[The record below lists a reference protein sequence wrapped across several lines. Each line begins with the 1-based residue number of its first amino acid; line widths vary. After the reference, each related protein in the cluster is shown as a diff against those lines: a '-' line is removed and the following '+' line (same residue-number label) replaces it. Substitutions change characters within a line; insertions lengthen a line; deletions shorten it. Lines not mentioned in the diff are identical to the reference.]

1 MAQNDGMSVLPLYGD
16 GRDAG
21 TWGLYRPQMIVGSL
35 LVLLQ
40 SVLIVA
46 LLIQRT
52 RRTRT
57 DRALRDRFDVGETR
71 RHCKRLGLVSIH
83 VGGRR
88 VRTITP
94 EPGRTAPFTLI
105 MRRYTVLVA
114 DDHAIVKE
122 GLVNLLKDHDFDVV
136 GAVGDGHQL
145 LDAARRLRPDLI
157 VTDLSMPGLS
167 GLDVLTRLKAE
178 HVDSKIIVLTMHN
191 DADLATRAM
200 RAGASGFLLK
210 HSAGEELLKAVQQ
223 AVEDRVYLTPAL
235 TKEVIERMAIPQDQA
250 EPQLTT
256 RQRDVLRLILEGR
269 RMKEIAA
276 TLHLSARTV
285 ETHKYQMMKTL
296 GVYSTAELVKY
307 AIEHRLIAD

>member
-1 MAQNDGMSVLPLYGD
+1 
-16 GRDAG
+16 
-21 TWGLYRPQMIVGSL
+21 
-35 LVLLQ
+35 
-40 SVLIVA
+40 
-46 LLIQRT
+46 
-52 RRTRT
+52 
-57 DRALRDRFDVGETR
+57 
-71 RHCKRLGLVSIH
+71 
-83 VGGRR
+83 
-88 VRTITP
+88 
-94 EPGRTAPFTLI
+94 
-105 MRRYTVLVA
+105 VLVA

-122 GLVNLLKDHDFDVV
+122 GLVSLLKDHDFDVV

-256 RQRDVLRLILEGR
+256 RQRDVLRLILQGR